1 MTNWLQI
8 FYGNLPNFFANGPDK
23 NDAVPA
29 ERRLLSMLRFFYE
42 AFFFLFL
49 SVQAFDL
56 VRHENGAA
64 IGKKLR
70 ALLFRHIVETAL
82 ALEVTQKIH
91 AHADKDHSEDKRQH
105 AATAHRDHHQNDRH
119 AEIDDGRHEIDRFL
133 QYYPS
138 FLCARELSSDP
149 VSCYTDCTMFYH

>member
-29 ERRLLSMLRFFYE
+29 ERRLLSMLRFFTKPS
-42 AFFFLFL
+42 FSSFSLFRR
-49 SVQAFDL
+49 STSCGMRMAPPL
-56 VRHENGAA
+56 VKNC
-64 IGKKLR
+64 
-70 ALLFRHIVETAL
+70 ALLLRHIVETAL
-82 ALEVTQKIH
+82 ALEITQKIH
-91 AHADKDHSEDKRQH
+91 AHADKDHSEDKRQR